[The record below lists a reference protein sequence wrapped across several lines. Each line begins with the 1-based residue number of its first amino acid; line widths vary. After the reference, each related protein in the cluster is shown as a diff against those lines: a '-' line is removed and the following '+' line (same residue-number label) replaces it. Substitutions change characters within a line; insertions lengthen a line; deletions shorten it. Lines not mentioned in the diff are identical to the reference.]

1 MAMKIFLNETP
12 RTVGKGRASRR
23 QLRLPLHGSKATGAE
38 IEALVHNISA
48 TGMLVE
54 SEAALDV
61 GEEIEVNLPHSGKTA
76 ARVIW
81 TSARLAGC
89 QFDMP
94 ISPATLSA
102 AQLRS
107 VVVDADA
114 RPSPLRP
121 RAIGSPRSGL
131 PVYTLAPANAL
142 GMRESAVE
150 TRITRPIVP
159 GKTSGKC
166 GETPARAG
174 NAALG
179 ARAAIAFERE
189 RRA

>member
-1 MAMKIFLNETP
+1 MTLVPRSMIFFT
-12 RTVGKGRASRR
+12 
-23 QLRLPLHGSKATGAE
+23 
-38 IEALVHNISA
+38 
-48 TGMLVE
+48 
-54 SEAALDV
+54 
-61 GEEIEVNLPHSGKTA
+61 TA
-76 ARVIW
+76 
-81 TSARLAGC
+81 
-89 QFDMP
+89 P
-94 ISPATLSA
+94 I
-102 AQLRS
+102 
-107 VVVDADA
+107 VVDADA

-166 GETPARAG
+166 GETPARTG